1 MNVDLYA
8 ALGLCDVTVSSK
20 EIKKAYII
28 LARKLHPDKNFGK
41 RSDRFLLVQVAYEV
55 LGDVIKRK
63 LYDIGRQRRYGG
75 SSSATS
81 SSSSA
86 SSRTPKRPRDR
97 RPPPESYDWAK
108 DVSETSS
115 KREANIQRFNK
126 WKDEL
131 WRDLDEIDQSLRA
144 MAPSPQKV
152 DLLRTMIGR
161 VDKMRAEAMKSSA
174 LVTADEKC
182 LALSK
187 SRMSTSFA
195 GGKERGDQ
203 VIVVTNEVPKKT
215 CDGPSDDF
223 LRFLNAKKK
232 RAAESKK

>member
-1 MNVDLYA
+1 ML
-8 ALGLCDVTVSSK
+8 
-20 EIKKAYII
+20 
-28 LARKLHPDKNFGK
+28 
-41 RSDRFLLVQVAYEV
+41 
-55 LGDVIKRK
+55 
-63 LYDIGRQRRYGG
+63 
-75 SSSATS
+75 
-81 SSSSA
+81 
-86 SSRTPKRPRDR
+86 
-97 RPPPESYDWAK
+97 
-108 DVSETSS
+108 

-187 SRMSTSFA
+187 SRMSSSFA
-195 GGKERGDQ
+195 GGKE
-203 VIVVTNEVPKKT
+203 
-215 CDGPSDDF
+215 S
-223 LRFLNAKKK
+223 
-232 RAAESKK
+232 